1 MNEKKTYE
9 MDVAYD
15 TVYGTFDNSLIAL
28 FDAIPKAEV
37 RVLTMN
43 GASGGWPTI
52 QVTVSPDEIEA
63 LKVWYLG
70 EDGDIEDLDD
80 LAVTEM

>member
-9 MDVAYD
+9 LDVAYD
-15 TVYGTFDNSLIAL
+15 TVYGTFDNSLTAL

-37 RVLTMN
+37 RVLAMK
-43 GASGGWPTI
+43 GAGGGWPTI

-70 EDGDIEDLDD
+70 EDEDIEELNDFE
-80 LAVTEM
+80 VKEN